1 MKKNPSFCKPHGWSV
16 LETNLLRT
24 CNTCTLLRTLAG
36 SLNDVYLLTLI
47 TEVEGI
53 LNSRPMAME
62 IINDPGSFQVP
73 FSTIITSQHTDTKF
87 PGLNYRWWYLL
98 SKKYLQYLQ
107 ESNKWNAQRRNFFTG
122 DAGILRAMHFSRN
135 ERPQLR
141 VVATKSES
149 FALFGI
155 VYFKI
160 GDQQEREIAKDIL

>member
-1 MKKNPSFCKPHGWSV
+1 MKKNLSSCKPNRWSV
-16 LETNLLRT
+16 LETNSLRT

-36 SLNDVYLLTLI
+36 SLNDGYLLTLI

-62 IINDPGSFQVP
+62 IINNPGSFQPP
-73 FSTIITSQHTDTKF
+73 FSTSITSQYTDTKF
-87 PGLNYRWWYLL
+87 LGLNYRGWYLL

-122 DAGILRAMHFSRN
+122 DDGILKAMHFSRN

-141 VVATKSES
+141 VVATKS
-149 FALFGI
+149 
-155 VYFKI
+155 
-160 GDQQEREIAKDIL
+160 